1 MTTEEASRACIEAAI
16 LARANA
22 RRWQAMGELQ
32 GAVEARERAKWYR
45 ELYRRRKYCERSL
58 NQC

>member
-16 LARANA
+16 QARANA
-22 RRWQAMGELQ
+22 RRWQALGEMQ

-45 ELYRRRKYCERSL
+45 ELFLRRRNR
-58 NQC
+58 Q